1 MKCLGIWCLRVKYKE
16 KINRIDIEW
25 KEKPWLIHSL
35 SIQGHGKK
43 YKQKINS
50 RKKDWNE
57 VHHRIRKNCE
67 CEIERTGERVAR
79 ETN

>member
-1 MKCLGIWCLRVKYKE
+1 MV
-16 KINRIDIEW
+16 N
-25 KEKPWLIHSL
+25 SL
-35 SIQGHGKK
+35 TQYSRSRKK
-43 YKQKINS
+43 NKQKINS
-50 RKKDWNE
+50 RKEDWNE